1 MIMIVII
8 LMIIIIIIIIV
19 IIIIIIMIIIIT
31 QQIYAKQ
38 TRKTNVNRWS
48 SSIACFPMHGVI
60 VPLRC
65 PR

>member
-1 MIMIVII
+1 MIMIMII

-19 IIIIIIMIIIIT
+19 IIIIIMIIIIT